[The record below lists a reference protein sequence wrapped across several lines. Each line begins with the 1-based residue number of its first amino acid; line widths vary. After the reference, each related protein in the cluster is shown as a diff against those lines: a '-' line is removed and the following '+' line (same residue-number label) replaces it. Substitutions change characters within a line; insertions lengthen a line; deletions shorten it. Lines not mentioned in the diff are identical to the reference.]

1 MLSLVAW
8 LLDGM
13 AVAGFWSALFGS
25 IVVSIVAWLVTWF
38 IGDRGGVEVMQVR
51 SR

>member
-13 AVAGFWSALFGS
+13 TVSGFWAAFFGA
-25 IVVSIVAWLVTWF
+25 IVVSIAAWLVTWF
-38 IGDRGGVEVMQVR
+38 IGDRGKVER
-51 SR
+51 IEIERA